1 MNKSLKYL
9 LLTASA
15 ALLAAGCAEDKTY
28 ALPEVYPSGG
38 DTPSDVEPP
47 HQVRARKNKTSA
59 WGDYLAY
66 TVDRI
71 HGFTPGEDPAT
82 DKYGG
87 WKVSSLTATGFFR
100 TQQIGGRWWM
110 ITPEGNL
117 YICKG
122 VAVFSAG
129 GSDRQQAK
137 LQEKF
142 GSTSEWARQ
151 ETSMLKARGF
161 NGLGAWSNVET
172 VRKLTEPMPYTVIV
186 SPMGKLNSYIK
197 SSGEE
202 ADASWSGLSSE
213 L

>member
-87 WKVSSLTATGFFR
+87 WKGVSSQPATGFSAR
-100 TQQIGGRWWM
+100 SRSADAT
-110 ITPEGNL
+110 TD
-117 YICKG
+117 
-122 VAVFSAG
+122 AG
-129 GSDRQQAK
+129 G
-137 LQEKF
+137 
-142 GSTSEWARQ
+142 
-151 ETSMLKARGF
+151 
-161 NGLGAWSNVET
+161 
-172 VRKLTEPMPYTVIV
+172 
-186 SPMGKLNSYIK
+186 
-197 SSGEE
+197 
-202 ADASWSGLSSE
+202 
-213 L
+213 

>member
-71 HGFTPGEDPAT
+71 HGFTPARTPPPTSTAAGRASPRSRRPA
-82 DKYGG
+82 
-87 WKVSSLTATGFFR
+87 
-100 TQQIGGRWWM
+100 
-110 ITPEGNL
+110 
-117 YICKG
+117 
-122 VAVFSAG
+122 FSARSRSANATTDAG
-129 GSDRQQAK
+129 G
-137 LQEKF
+137 
-142 GSTSEWARQ
+142 
-151 ETSMLKARGF
+151 
-161 NGLGAWSNVET
+161 
-172 VRKLTEPMPYTVIV
+172 
-186 SPMGKLNSYIK
+186 
-197 SSGEE
+197 
-202 ADASWSGLSSE
+202 
-213 L
+213 